1 MSPQLKIIK
10 GYLRTYHYLKYA
22 ANFRLGGRVY
32 IIPKDSFGWFASEFT
47 DLLNGDLEHLL

>member
-22 ANFRLGGRVY
+22 ANFRLGGRVLY
-32 IIPKDSFGWFASEFT
+32 LKIHLDG
-47 DLLNGDLEHLL
+47 LLVNSLIY